1 MTGPTRP
8 PVSMPSAPAGRTRQ
22 ELAELDDREL
32 LGIAGSLPRFS
43 PRRMAACELL
53 VGRYR
58 GLVWSCVQRYAR
70 GPEPTEDLIQVGYVG
85 LVAAI
90 NNFDPAVGCS
100 LATYARSHIN
110 GEIKRYFR
118 DQRWQLHVV
127 RPVKELVLQARAATW
142 QLAQELGRTPTESDL
157 AASLGV
163 SGHDLRDAQ
172 LAEMA
177 FQPSSLDAPL
187 SGQPDAAM
195 LADLL
200 GEEDPQMDHM
210 LGMQALATHWGELPP
225 REQRILLMRFYGGM
239 TQDQIGQ
246 RLGISQMQVSRL
258 LGHALG
264 YLRPRLLGLDER
276 ATAKLC
282 GRPGC

>member
-1 MTGPTRP
+1 MISPSYQPVPT
-8 PVSMPSAPAGRTRQ
+8 SPATAGWPRR

-32 LGIAGSLPRFS
+32 LGIAGPLPRS
-43 PRRMAACELL
+43 GQRRMAACELL
-53 VGRYR
+53 VVRYR
-58 GLVWSCVQRYAR
+58 YLVRSCVQRYNR
-70 GPEPTEDLIQVGYVG
+70 GPEPAEDLLQVGYVG

-90 NNFDPAVGCS
+90 NNFDPAVGCT

-118 DQRWQLHVV
+118 DKRWRVHVV
-127 RPVKELVLQARAATW
+127 RPVKELVMQTRTVTW

-163 SGHDLRDAQ
+163 SGDDLRNAQ

-177 FQPSSLDAPL
+177 FELSSLDAPL
-187 SGQPDAAM
+187 SGQPGTAL

-210 LGMQALATHWGELPP
+210 LDMQAVATHWGELSPH
-225 REQRILLMRFYGGM
+225 EQKILLMRFYGGM
-239 TQDQIGQ
+239 TQDKIGQ
-246 RLGISQMQVSRL
+246 QLGISQIQVSRL

-264 YLRPRLLGLDER
+264 YLRPRLLGLDEAALR
-276 ATAKLC
+276 
-282 GRPGC
+282 

>member
-1 MTGPTRP
+1 MHR
-8 PVSMPSAPAGRTRQ
+8 

-43 PRRMAACELL
+43 QRRIAACELL
-53 VGRYR
+53 VGRHR
-58 GLVWSCVQRYAR
+58 GLVWSCVQRYRR
-70 GPEPTEDLIQVGYVG
+70 GPEPAEDLMQVGYVG

-100 LATYARSHIN
+100 LATYARSYIN
-110 GEIKRYFR
+110 GEMRRYFR
-118 DQRWQLHVV
+118 DKRWQLHVV
-127 RPVKELVLQARAATW
+127 RPVKELVMQARAATW

-177 FQPSSLDAPL
+177 FQPTSLDAPL
-187 SGQPDAAM
+187 AGQPDAAI

-200 GEEDPQMDHM
+200 GGEDPQMDQM
-210 LGMQALATHWGELPP
+210 LCMQALATHWGELPS
-225 REQRILLMRFYGGM
+225 REQKILLMRFYGGM

-246 RLGISQMQVSRL
+246 RLGISQMQVSRQ
-258 LGHALG
+258 LGHALR
-264 YLRPRLLGLDER
+264 YLRPRLLGFDER
-276 ATAKLC
+276 ATA
-282 GRPGC
+282 R

>member
-1 MTGPTRP
+1 MIGPTHQP
-8 PVSMPSAPAGRTRQ
+8 EPMSPAPAGRMRQ

-32 LGIAGSLPRFS
+32 LGMTGSLPRFS
-43 PRRMAACELL
+43 QRRMAACELL

-58 GLVWSCVQRYAR
+58 GLVWSCVQRYVSD
-70 GPEPTEDLIQVGYVG
+70 PEPTEDLMQVGYVG

-100 LATYARSHIN
+100 LGTYARSHIN
-110 GEIKRYFR
+110 GEVKRYFR
-118 DQRWQLHVV
+118 DKRWQLHIV
-127 RPVKELVLQARAATW
+127 RPVKELALQARAATW
-142 QLAQELGRTPTESDL
+142 QLAQELGRTPTEFDL
-157 AASLGV
+157 AAFLGV
-163 SGHDLRDAQ
+163 SGHDLRDAR

-200 GEEDPQMDHM
+200 GDEDPQLEHM
-210 LGMQALATHWGELPP
+210 LGIQALVKHWGELPQ
-225 REQRILLMRFYGGM
+225 REQKVLLMRFYDGM

-258 LGHALG
+258 LGHALR

-276 ATAKLC
+276 AAA
-282 GRPGC
+282 R